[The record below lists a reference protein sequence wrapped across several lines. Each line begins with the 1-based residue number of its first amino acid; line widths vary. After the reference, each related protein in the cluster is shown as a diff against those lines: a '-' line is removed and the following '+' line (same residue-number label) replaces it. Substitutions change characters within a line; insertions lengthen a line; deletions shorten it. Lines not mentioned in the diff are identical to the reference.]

1 VVIEIAREE
10 GQYGPYLALFE
21 AVGRIAPVVLGRS
34 LPLNG
39 AGACGAALADIG
51 IPRGLLRGVVL
62 LARCAGLLGQL
73 AEEMRNP
80 IANDIFRT
88 VESHAVYVEPRY

>member
-1 VVIEIAREE
+1 
-10 GQYGPYLALFE
+10 
-21 AVGRIAPVVLGRS
+21 
-34 LPLNG
+34 
-39 AGACGAALADIG
+39 
-51 IPRGLLRGVVL
+51 VL

-88 VESHAVYVEPRY
+88 VESHAGYVEPQY

>member
-1 VVIEIAREE
+1 
-10 GQYGPYLALFE
+10 
-21 AVGRIAPVVLGRS
+21 VG
-34 LPLNG
+34 
-39 AGACGAALADIG
+39 GAALADIG
-51 IPRGLLRGVVL
+51 IPLTLLRGVVL

-88 VESHAVYVEPRY
+88 VESHAGYVEPQY